1 MRVISPI
8 IGCVF
13 HPNFIATKWGGIF
26 SLGVKWVDWPFCL
39 ASFQC
44 TGVLR
49 GVLHKAYALM
59 FTIREADIPCM
70 KTMWVL
76 NISCKLFYITSRIL
90 SFERKEMLNLRDSLP
105 SRCWNP
111 SIIYYMHSN
120 TIRKWLADG
129 MPSTQLHYHHIS
141 SKNAS
146 SCITNMLFG
155 QLHVYLYRANLN
167 VFL

>member
-1 MRVISPI
+1 MGRLTILLGILSMYRCVKGSP
-8 IGCVF
+8 
-13 HPNFIATKWGGIF
+13 PQ
-26 SLGVKWVDWPFCL
+26 SLCSHV
-39 ASFQC
+39 
-44 TGVLR
+44 
-49 GVLHKAYALM
+49 
-59 FTIREADIPCM
+59 TIREADIPCM

-90 SFERKEMLNLRDSLP
+90 LFQRKEMLNLRDSLP

-111 SIIYYMHSN
+111 SIIHYMHSN

-129 MPSTQLHYHHIS
+129 MPSTQLQYHHIS

-155 QLHVYLYRANLN
+155 QLHVDLYRANLN
-167 VFL
+167 V